1 MDERNSCDLSL
12 KKYAFHKCCIHS
24 AVKVLILVYELMH
37 QTKENLL
44 HKFAECSEAGNTHV
58 WLKKLHMLFRFFAMY
73 WTQSQ
78 CPLYV

>member
-37 QTKENLL
+37 QTKENL
-44 HKFAECSEAGNTHV
+44 HYISCR
-58 WLKKLHMLFRFFAMY
+58 M
-73 WTQSQ
+73 Q
-78 CPLYV
+78 